1 MQNGET
7 RDTRVLTDANV
18 TSCITVPKT
27 TENGRYFKAR
37 FPWPILGS
45 ASDTFVAKVTGNN
58 ICCHGEEVVKLYT
71 PLEGEQQ
78 RDARFTG
85 RYRKCGYVNETVLDV
100 GSGGVE
106 CDYRCSCGGDVCSAV
121 YNINRS
127 EDKEVFWLLLQTL
140 IW

>member
-7 RDTRVLTDANV
+7 RDTRLLTDDDV

-37 FPWPILGS
+37 FPWPVLGS
-45 ASDTFVAKVTGNN
+45 ASETFVAKVTG
-58 ICCHGEEVVKLYT
+58 HYMQYADAVKLYT

-78 RDARFTG
+78 RDAKFTG
-85 RYRKCGYVNETVLDV
+85 RYRECKYVNEVVLDA
-100 GSGGVE
+100 GRWRVE

-121 YNINRS
+121 YIFAMNNSRAENQELCDIS
-127 EDKEVFWLLLQTL
+127 FA
-140 IW
+140 

>member
-7 RDTRVLTDANV
+7 RDTHLLTDDDG

-37 FPWPILGS
+37 FPWPVLGS
-45 ASDTFVAKVTGNN
+45 ASETFIARVTGNN
-58 ICCHGEEVVKLYT
+58 ICCHGEDAVKPYT

-78 RDARFTG
+78 RDAKFTG
-85 RYRKCGYVNETVLDV
+85 RYRDCEYVNEVVLDA
-100 GSGGVE
+100 GSGRVE

-121 YNINRS
+121 YLFVI
-127 EDKEVFWLLLQTL
+127 DKSDDKQVQLCSMTFA
-140 IW
+140 